1 MRETVCKLDQNA
13 DAIFSLL
20 LWGLALQIR
29 GRLSIGGIF
38 CLHVL
43 MSQYFVFFHVVELPQ
58 TWMCFHLNPFTL
70 LLSNGNDFHMNLNL
84 HTHRPLR
91 PCGYSEPNSR

>member
-38 CLHVL
+38 CLSRTDVTILCILLCGRIASNLDVL
-43 MSQYFVFFHVVELPQ
+43 SFKSIYIAFVQWE
-58 TWMCFHLNPFTL
+58 
-70 LLSNGNDFHMNLNL
+70 
-84 HTHRPLR
+84 
-91 PCGYSEPNSR
+91 